1 MDKIVLKRGKE
12 SSVLRRHP
20 WVFSGACYGV
30 DGDPKEGDIVQVL
43 DSEHRSLGF
52 GHFQENG
59 SITVR
64 ILSFND
70 EPNQDFWNRRI
81 QEAWN
86 LRLDL
91 DLLCDENNCFR
102 WIHGEG
108 DGLPGLIVDF
118 YAGNAIV
125 QCHSSGMYKS
135 IAAIKEALLA
145 AYPDLKS
152 IYHKSSDTLSP
163 SSGINPKDEYIHGA
177 AEVPVIVK
185 EHGNDFNIDWVS
197 GQKTGF
203 FIDQRENRD
212 LLAKYSKA
220 KKVLNTFCYSG
231 GFSIYALNAGA
242 TYVLSLDASKKAI
255 DLTNENIKLIDKT
268 DKHESVVAD
277 AMEYLKSMSTDYD
290 VIILD
295 PPAFAKK
302 RQSRH
307 KAVQGYKRLNKM
319 ALKSIKPGGILF
331 TFSCS
336 QVVDKEL
343 FTRTIASAAIESGRR
358 IRILHQLHQPADH
371 PINIYHPESEY
382 LKGLVLRVD

>member
-52 GHFQENG
+52 GHYQENG

-64 ILSFND
+64 ILSFSV
-70 EPNQDFWNRRI
+70 EPNQDFWNKRI
-81 QEAWN
+81 KEAWN
-86 LRLDL
+86 LRVELN
-91 DLLCDENNCFR
+91 LLSDEDNCFR

-108 DGLPGLIVDF
+108 DGLPGLIVDY
-118 YAGNAIV
+118 YAGNAVV

-135 IAAIKEALLA
+135 INAIKEALLSA
-145 AYPDLKS
+145 NPDLKS

-163 SSGINPKDEYIHGA
+163 SSGIEVKDEYIHGGA
-177 AEVPVIVK
+177 AVPVLIK
-185 EHGNDFNIDWVS
+185 EHGNDFNIDWES

-203 FIDQRENRD
+203 FIDQRENRA
-212 LLAKYSKA
+212 LLAKYSNG

-231 GFSIYALNAGA
+231 AFSIYALNAGA
-242 TYVLSLDASKKAI
+242 QHVVSLDASKKAI
-255 DLTNENIKLIDKT
+255 DLTNENIKLIAKT

-277 AMEYLKSMSTDYD
+277 AMDYLKSLSNDYD
-290 VIILD
+290 VIVLD

-319 ALKSIKPGGILF
+319 AFKNIKAGGILF

-358 IRILHQLHQPADH
+358 VRILHQLHQPSDH

>member
-30 DGDPKEGDIVQVL
+30 DGDPEEGDVVQVL

-52 GHFQENG
+52 GHYQENG

-64 ILSFND
+64 ILSFTD
-70 EPNQDFWNRRI
+70 EPDQSFWNKRI

-91 DLLCDENNCFR
+91 ELLNDENNCFR

-108 DGLPGLIVDF
+108 DGLPGLIVD
-118 YAGNAIV
+118 YYNGNAVV

-135 IAAIKEALLA
+135 MAAIKQALLVTS
-145 AYPDLKS
+145 PDLKS

-163 SSGINPKDEYIHGA
+163 GSGIEANDEYIHGSA
-177 AEVPVIVK
+177 KVPVLVK
-185 EHGNDFNIDWVS
+185 ECGNDFKINWES

-203 FIDQRENRD
+203 FIDQRENRI
-212 LLAKYSKA
+212 LLAKYSNA

-231 GFSIYALNAGA
+231 AFSVYALNAGA
-242 TYVLSLDASKKAI
+242 KHVVSLDASKKAI
-255 DLTNENIKLIDKT
+255 DLTNENIDLIDKK
-268 DKHESVVAD
+268 DIHESVVAD
-277 AMEYLKSMSTDYD
+277 AMEYLKSMANDFD
-290 VIILD
+290 VVVLD